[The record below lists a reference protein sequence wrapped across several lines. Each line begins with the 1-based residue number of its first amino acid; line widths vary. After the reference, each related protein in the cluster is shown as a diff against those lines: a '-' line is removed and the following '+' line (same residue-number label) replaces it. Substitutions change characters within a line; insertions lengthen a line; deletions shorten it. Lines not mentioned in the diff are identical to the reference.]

1 MTVHSLYVFDK
12 KGKTL
17 FAKNYSAI
25 SQQIPASVDDD
36 EEYLAEKRK
45 LIFGMLFSLRE
56 LTGSLGPEGLL
67 PGKCCKWISALN
79 ECCRY
84 HISIALWILFTL
96 FGSQLYTPSG
106 QGHQLSITTRQEVGF
121 DLLCTRIMISHKL
134 SERVRILSIRLF
146 VRLCSLSILIF
157 GLNALCDRHYTVA
170 NWLHQGNLTIL

>member
-67 PGKCCKWISALN
+67 PGKCCK
-79 ECCRY
+79 
-84 HISIALWILFTL
+84 
-96 FGSQLYTPSG
+96 
-106 QGHQLSITTRQEVGF
+106 
-121 DLLCTRIMISHKL
+121 
-134 SERVRILSIRLF
+134 
-146 VRLCSLSILIF
+146 
-157 GLNALCDRHYTVA
+157 
-170 NWLHQGNLTIL
+170 

>member
-17 FAKNYSAI
+17 FAKNYSTI

-36 EEYLAEKRK
+36 DEYLAEKRK

-67 PGKCCKWISALN
+67 PGKCWKRISALN

-84 HISIALWILFTL
+84 DINSSVKILFTL

-106 QGHQLSITTRQEVGF
+106 QGHQLSITMRQGAGF
-121 DLLCTRIMISHKL
+121 DSPCTQIMIFHKL
-134 SERVRILSIRLF
+134 SERVRTLSIRLS
-146 VRLCSLSILIF
+146 VTLCSLSILIF
-157 GLNALCDRHYTVA
+157 GLNALCDRHYTVV